1 MGKIFQKKKWFR
13 GRHTTEEERRKKKV
27 WPINHI
33 NINHHHGESVA
44 GRLESAVRHAA
55 RVRRRIAFVAERM
68 RTTTIVFRRRL
79 FFLFSFSSYRALV
92 SSFSSSF
99 SSLSF
104 FRVLCVFESSCAS
117 HSVVFG
123 VFWRGAMRGQNQA
136 SSGGVD
142 ALLGWAFEETIRAF

>member
-33 NINHHHGESVA
+33 TINHHHGESVA

-55 RVRRRIAFVAERM
+55 RVRRRAFVERM
-68 RTTTIVFRRRL
+68 MRTTTSTTTIVFRRRL
-79 FFLFSFSSYRALV
+79 FFLFSFSSCRALV

-123 VFWRGAMRGQNQA
+123 VFWRGAMRGQNRA
-136 SSGGVD
+136 SSGG
-142 ALLGWAFEETIRAF
+142 

>member
-55 RVRRRIAFVAERM
+55 RVRRRIAFVVERM
-68 RTTTIVFRRRL
+68 RTTTSTTTIVFRRL

-92 SSFSSSF
+92 SSFSSFFVSLFF
-99 SSLSF
+99 S
-104 FRVLCVFESSCAS
+104 CVVCLRIVCVACCLWCFLERSDAWPKP
-117 HSVVFG
+117 SVE
-123 VFWRGAMRGQNQA
+123 W
-136 SSGGVD
+136 GVD
-142 ALLGWAFEETIRAF
+142 ALLGWAIEETRAF